1 MINQFPPRETVAQ
14 AYQALH
20 KDLILHQKFQSC
32 LNCAHWQPA
41 PKGTA
46 QGEVCL
52 LYKAR
57 PPAET
62 VVYSCGPG
70 WEGDIPF

>member
-1 MINQFPPRETVAQ
+1 MIDLPASNATITQ

-20 KDLILHQKFQSC
+20 RSLIRHQTFQSC
-32 LNCAHWQPA
+32 LNCINFQPA

-46 QGEVCL
+46 QGEMCL

-62 VVYSCGPG
+62 LVYGCGPG